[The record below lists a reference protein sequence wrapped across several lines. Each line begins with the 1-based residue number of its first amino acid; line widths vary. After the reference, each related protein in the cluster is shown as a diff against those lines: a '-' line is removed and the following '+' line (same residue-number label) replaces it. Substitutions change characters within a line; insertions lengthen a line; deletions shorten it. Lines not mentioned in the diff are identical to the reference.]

1 MYGKKYFLCMC
12 NFSRF
17 KIRGGK
23 MYGYDENYSRPQENR
38 KFRASFLELVKKQ
51 ENKITNRFA
60 QRSIKIDVPS
70 ILRERARN
78 NNNTRNFRL
87 EEPEGLESKAYAENL
102 TSPSLSPPPPPD
114 RSKQRGGEAGKERK
128 IRREGR
134 KEGRRR
140 RIRIH
145 YKRERWR

>member
-87 EEPEGLESKAYAENL
+87 EEPEGLESKAYAKNL
-102 TSPSLSPPPPPD
+102 TSPSPPLPPLP
-114 RSKQRGGEAGKERK
+114 RSFETKRRRGGKREEDSK
-128 IRREGR
+128 RRE
-134 KEGRRR
+134 EGRRR

>member
-102 TSPSLSPPPPPD
+102 TSPSPPPLPP
-114 RSKQRGGEAGKERK
+114 RSFETKRRRGGKREEDSK
-128 IRREGR
+128 RRE
-134 KEGRRR
+134 EGRRR

>member
-1 MYGKKYFLCMC
+1 
-12 NFSRF
+12 
-17 KIRGGK
+17 

-87 EEPEGLESKAYAENL
+87 EEPEGLESKAYAKNL
-102 TSPSLSPPPPPD
+102 TSPSPPPLLPPPIV
-114 RSKQRGGEAGKERK
+114 RNKEEE
-128 IRREGR
+128 RREKRGRFEEEGGR
-134 KEGRRR
+134 KE
-140 RIRIH
+140 
-145 YKRERWR
+145 EEDPDTL